1 MSLVVPFFDYHPSF
15 SVFDAGL
22 LLAVGVVGTLGH
34 FLFTRAFQRATAS
47 AIAPFTYMQLV
58 WSTIAGWL
66 VFGTF
71 PDAWTLAGMVVNVL
85 VAAMWIVILPAKLAH
100 PVPSFWDPNGIAPD
114 IPRRGS

>member
-1 MSLVVPFFDYHPSF
+1 MSLVVPFFDSHPSF

-71 PDAWTLAGMVVNVL
+71 PDAWTLAGMVVIAGSGVVL
-85 VAAMWIVILPAKLAH
+85 TWYERWRASLPPSEPAAV
-100 PVPSFWDPNGIAPD
+100 D
-114 IPRRGS
+114 